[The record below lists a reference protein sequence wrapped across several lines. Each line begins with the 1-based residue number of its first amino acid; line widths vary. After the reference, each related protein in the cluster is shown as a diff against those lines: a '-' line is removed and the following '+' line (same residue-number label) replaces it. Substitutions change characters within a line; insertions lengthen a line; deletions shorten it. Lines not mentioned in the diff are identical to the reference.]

1 MCCSCSTS
9 YKMKRGSVNPS
20 DFHETITVSS
30 AKGIM
35 LVPCEY
41 EGEVENYYFDTGA
54 QLTDIQRTELKGERV
69 SVRGASNRTKESDT
83 EELKSFKIGNVEFKN
98 TFATNTDA
106 EGLKEQIPNY
116 GGTLGRPIIDR
127 ANWLI
132 DLRNNTLTI
141 SNKELSDNT
150 YADIDLV
157 ISDIGAPHSMIN
169 IDGKSYRAIIDLG
182 STAMLNVPDDS
193 ELATYLLNNYEFK
206 DHQRDRYTVGG
217 IQRVTEIKGVLN
229 LLKLGV
235 NEFNDVDVSINK
247 SSQIRVGMNLFKEK
261 IIYID
266 NLNKKYRIK

>member
-1 MCCSCSTS
+1 
-9 YKMKRGSVNPS
+9 
-20 DFHETITVSS
+20 
-30 AKGIM
+30 M
-35 LVPCEY
+35 LPI
-41 EGEVENYYFDTGA
+41 A
-54 QLTDIQRTELKGERV
+54 
-69 SVRGASNRTKESDT
+69 
-83 EELKSFKIGNVEFKN
+83 
-98 TFATNTDA
+98 DA